1 MFANSWINT
10 TTSQP
15 LPIKHSPKFKCD
27 LMTNLHKLLATI
39 GIAQLQVEYI
49 EEISQ
54 DSEFSDRFIRELKRD
69 ANRYIKSSE
78 RLIDALSRENNIDVR
93 EQIVNLYLLISSL
106 VEEGIDWQGSTNPK
120 EDVG

>member
-1 MFANSWINT
+1 
-10 TTSQP
+10 
-15 LPIKHSPKFKCD
+15 
-27 LMTNLHKLLATI
+27 MTNLHKLLATI

-78 RLIDALSRENNIDVR
+78 KLIDTLSRENNIDVR
-93 EQIVNLYLLISSL
+93 EQILTLYLVIS
-106 VEEGIDWQGSTNPK
+106 EIIEKGIDWNGSVISEGERVK
-120 EDVG
+120 E